1 MVWQLPDVE
10 YVAVVDP
17 RVAPLLPGRQVASV
31 FGLSVHLPH
40 KPCKREKYLD
50 PSDNVLL
57 WIRCLPNIFWV
68 MNHICPTGGP
78 AQKTWKHHQVKR
90 NWWSMVMRRTC
101 QQKYLLKNIKF
112 RENEKQLIDT
122 NVSSAHYA
130 GSWWPC
136 LDSSS
141 WTATIYP
148 CVKTDPDPS
157 TRKT

>member
-1 MVWQLPDVE
+1 MLNTLLWWTPVSRLSCLGDMLP
-10 YVAVVDP
+10 
-17 RVAPLLPGRQVASV
+17 ASLALAFISRTNLTGV
-31 FGLSVHLPH
+31 RRWVRST
-40 KPCKREKYLD
+40 RYY
-50 PSDNVLL
+50 VLL

-136 LDSSS
+136 SDSSS